1 LLPASAFP
9 YAERETDHPQKRM
22 SPQNSSEHWGQT
34 AETLERAED
43 AKRRAAEA
51 NGAEQRVQLRR
62 VQDFKK
68 LAGDAEHV
76 M

>member
-1 LLPASAFP
+1 
-9 YAERETDHPQKRM
+9 M
-22 SPQNSSEHWGQT
+22 SPQNSSDHWGQT